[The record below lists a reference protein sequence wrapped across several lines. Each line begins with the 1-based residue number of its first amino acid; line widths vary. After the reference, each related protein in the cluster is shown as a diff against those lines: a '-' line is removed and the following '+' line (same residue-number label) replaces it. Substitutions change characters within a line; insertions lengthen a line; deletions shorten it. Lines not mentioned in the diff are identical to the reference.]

1 MEIAKYTVGVDY
13 KINSASIRRVD
24 RELNKLE
31 KTLKKLKDKN
41 LNRLNLNIANFT
53 VDQRR
58 LNMVIGNALDRASQ
72 MTTFQISRFVV
83 DQNHL
88 NRTVAT
94 AMTRAMH
101 AAPNHINMTGHVRTV
116 GGRTVVNE
124 GGIRSR
130 HAIGAGGAA
139 GVASRFY
146 GPALALAG
154 GGYGLAQLNRRNQE
168 VVSAQLQTQAVVQ
181 QAGGTVQEGQQSF
194 DWLRAQG
201 NRIGF
206 NYLEA
211 APDYNNLVSGL
222 TGAGMSLQQS
232 QGVYKGFAE
241 LARTNKL
248 DRTRQNRLF
257 RALAQVAGKDK
268 LMSEELRGQIAE
280 ALPGGV
286 SLFAEAYQRQV
297 GGNLTGGKAIQALND
312 AMKKGQVKGDILTF
326 AAQIAGQRAAPT
338 LAVASK
344 ASQAEQGRFQNA
356 VSDTAILASNN
367 GVEEGFARIFRT
379 LSTGLNESNGLVRTL
394 ADGFNKATVE
404 AEKLLLFPQSF
415 QRALEGR
422 DSLVADWLGV
432 DATKQLREDW
442 TQIKILWDQIAG
454 MQTPEWMPTLKSTAQ
469 EIAGILNQI
478 AKFQQ
483 WKAETGSA
491 SRQIIEDEYNASGG
505 TVWGNVKGLAKAN
518 WYNFTSMF
526 GNDDTNANYWM
537 QREQSQGYD
546 TAAMYGNDPRAWR
559 DASKARNEQT
569 AKEVLGGQGYGI
581 SQPVNQNNDIKIDIS
596 VQAEN
601 TEGMENW
608 FKTSFQ
614 KTLEEALPSFTE
626 KE

>member
-1 MEIAKYTVGVDY
+1 MEIAKYTVGVSY
-13 KINSASIRRVD
+13 KIDQNSMRRVD
-24 RELNKLE
+24 TSLRNLS
-31 KTLKKLKDKN
+31 KKLRRFSQNQGK
-41 LNRLNLNIANFT
+41 LTLNINKINIDQTKFRKQIQASMDNVGRTT
-53 VDQRR
+53 VLPVMHFSVDE
-58 LNMVIGNALDRASQ
+58 GALRASLLAAWLRA
-72 MTTFQISRFVV
+72 SRLLPPLPPGP
-83 DQNHL
+83 H
-88 NRTVAT
+88 
-94 AMTRAMH
+94 
-101 AAPNHINMTGHVRTV
+101 PP
-116 GGRTVVNE
+116 GGGPRPP
-124 GGIRSR
+124 GFRDR
-130 HAIGAGGAA
+130 HAFGAGGIA
-139 GVASRFY
+139 GAASRLY
-146 GPALALAG
+146 GPVLALAG

-181 QAGGTVQEGQQSF
+181 QAGGTVREGQQSF

-222 TGAGMSLQQS
+222 TGAGMSLEQS

-286 SLFAEAYQRQV
+286 SLFAEAYQRQL

-526 GNDDTNANYWM
+526 GSDDTNANYWM